1 MMTTLQHRQTVTSPG
16 PARGRTKSNAARLQR
31 SQRVSGFIFI
41 APIVVLFAL
50 FVGYP
55 IVRTVYL
62 SLTTWGGFGEPVFNG
77 GANYSRM
84 VNDPVAI
91 QAFVITLVFTG
102 ATVILQTAIPLL
114 IAVLVNAVWKRVGVV
129 ARTILFIP
137 GIVSFVVSGV
147 LWKLI
152 YDPNIGTLNKTLEA
166 IGLGGLKTFWL
177 ANPNT
182 VLPAII
188 VVSVWGALG
197 TNMLIFFAGLQ
208 GVDPTYYEAAQV
220 DGASRLQQFRY
231 VTVPGLRVITGIV
244 VSLNLLNGFKVFD
257 IIYVMTG
264 GGPNHASEV
273 LGTYLYSL
281 AFGTTSG
288 AIPQLGYA
296 SSISVIV
303 MIMCLIAV
311 IIQQGITRW
320 TNR

>member
-1 MMTTLQHRQTVTSPG
+1 MMTTLHSRVTATKPG
-16 PARGRTKSNAARLQR
+16 PSRGRVRSNAARLQR
-31 SQRVSGFIFI
+31 SQRISGYLFIL
-41 APIVVLFAL
+41 PIVALFAV

-55 IVRTVYL
+55 ILRTIYL
-62 SLTTWGGFGEPVFNG
+62 SFTSWGGFGDPQFNG
-77 GANYSRM
+77 GANYARM
-84 VNDPVAI
+84 VSDPVAI
-91 QAFVITLVFTG
+91 QAFVITLIFTG
-102 ATVILQTAIPLL
+102 ATVILQTVVPLV
-114 IAVLVNAVWKRVGVV
+114 IAVLVNMVWRRIGVI

-177 ANPNT
+177 ANPAT
-182 VLPAII
+182 VLPSII
-188 VVSVWGALG
+188 VVSLWGALG
-197 TNMLIFFAGLQ
+197 TNMLIFFAGIQ

-220 DGASRLQQFRY
+220 DGASKVQQFFY

-296 SSISVIV
+296 SAFSVIV

>member
-1 MMTTLQHRQTVTSPG
+1 MTTVQARQPATKPG
-16 PARGRTKSNAARLQR
+16 PGRGRVRSNAARLYR
-31 SQRVSGFIFI
+31 SQRISGYLFIL
-41 APIVVLFAL
+41 PIVVLFAL

-55 IVRTVYL
+55 IVRTIYL
-62 SLTTWGGFGEPVFNG
+62 SLTTWGGFGDPVFNG
-77 GANYSRM
+77 GANYTRM
-84 VNDPVAI
+84 LNDPVAI
-91 QAFVITLVFTG
+91 QAFVITLVFTA
-102 ATVILQTAIPLL
+102 ATVILQTALPLV
-114 IAVLVNAVWKRVGVV
+114 IAVLVNMVWKRFGVFV
-129 ARTILFIP
+129 RTILFIP

-152 YDPNIGTLNKTLEA
+152 YDPNLGTLNKFLGA

-208 GVDPTYYEAAQV
+208 GVDPALYEAAEV
-220 DGASRLQQFRY
+220 DGASRVQQFFY

-296 SSISVIV
+296 SSISVIIV
-303 MIMCLIAV
+303 IMCLIAV